1 MWLVNCL
8 GKKYY
13 YGLIVCLLVLIGCQ
27 NEKHQ
32 TTYGKIQVTDTSHF
46 EVAKTSP
53 LFTIQENVDNDFR
66 YFGNI
71 LILKK
76 INPNCIQIE
85 NVLNDGYSGQSIAF
99 TIDSTLTI
107 VTAKYSSW
115 TDTQDGSKEHYTI
128 DQLSTKLS
136 KNPFREGDEK
146 LEGEFEVKVTATR
159 YPSEFYKFPFQH
171 RKVFFGRFR
180 S

>member
-115 TDTQDGSKEHYTI
+115 TDTQDGSKEYYTI

-159 YPSEFYKFPFQH
+159 YPSEFYKFPFQN
-171 RKVFFGRFR
+171 RKDLFGRFR

>member
-8 GKKYY
+8 GKNYY
-13 YGLIVCLLVLIGCQ
+13 YGLIVCLFLLIGCK

-32 TTYGKIQVTDTSHF
+32 TTYGKIQITNTSQF
-46 EVAKTSP
+46 EVAQSSP
-53 LFTIQENVDNDFR
+53 LFTIPESTDSNLHG
-66 YFGNI
+66 FGNI
-71 LILKK
+71 LMIKK
-76 INPNCIQIE
+76 VNPNSIQIE
-85 NVLNDGYSGQSIAF
+85 NTSNDGYSGQSITF

-107 VTAKYSSW
+107 TSADYSNW
-115 TDTQDGSKEHYTI
+115 TDTQDGSKEYYTI